1 MSKISKLVLVSI
13 LFLAASCGVVDE
25 RNKGKGF
32 NILPL
37 SADKNFGAQADKQI
51 SSDPQQFPILDP
63 AKYADVYSYV
73 NKIRNTILNS
83 GKVDFLNEFE
93 WKIKIIH
100 DDKTLN
106 AFCTPGGY
114 IYVYTGILKF
124 LESEDQLAG
133 VLAHEI
139 GHADMR
145 HSTRQITT
153 TYGISFASEVLQLII
168 LGQSSP
174 TITQLSTSLI
184 GLQFSRPHETEAD
197 QRSVLYL
204 CNTPYNADGA
214 AGFFEKLQKQGQG
227 SKVPAFLSTHPNP
240 ENRIEHFHNARV
252 TMGCQGKNTFKEE
265 YQRMVAKL
273 PK

>member
-1 MSKISKLVLVSI
+1 M
-13 LFLAASCGVVDE
+13 DY
-25 RNKGKGF
+25 R
-32 NILPL
+32 
-37 SADKNFGAQADKQI
+37 D
-51 SSDPQQFPILDP
+51 
-63 AKYADVYSYV
+63 
-73 NKIRNTILNS
+73 
-83 GKVDFLNEFE
+83 DFA
-93 WKIKIIH
+93 WKIHIIH
-100 DDKTLN
+100 DDNTLN

-153 TYGISFASEVLQLII
+153 MYSLQIVVEVAEMIA
-168 LGQSSP
+168 LGQTTP
-174 TITQLSTSLI
+174 QMNQLGLGLI
-184 GLQFSRPHETEAD
+184 NLKNSRAHETEAD

-204 CNTPYNADGA
+204 CGSPYNADGA
-214 AGFFEKLQKQGQG
+214 AGFFEKLQKTSQAG
-227 SKVPAFLSTHPNP
+227 KVPEFLSTHPNP

-252 TMGCQGKNTFKEE
+252 GMGCIGKNNFKED
-265 YQRMVAKL
+265 YVKMIAKL

>member
-1 MSKISKLVLVSI
+1 MKLALHFSCVLSI
-13 LFLAASCGVVDE
+13 LLATSCGLSDP

-32 NILPL
+32 AILPI
-37 SADKNFGAQADKQI
+37 STDKNLGLQADQQI
-51 SSDPQQFPILDP
+51 ASDPKQYPILDP
-63 AKYADVYSYV
+63 TRYAEVYGYI
-73 NKIRNTILNS
+73 NKVRDNILNS
-83 GKVDFLNEFE
+83 GKVDYRNEFE
-93 WKIKIIH
+93 WKIKIIN

-124 LESEDQLAG
+124 LDSEDQLAG

-145 HSTRQITT
+145 HSIRQMSTM
-153 TYGISFASEVLQLII
+153 YSLQALLSVGELLV
-168 LGQSSP
+168 LGQTTP
-174 TITQLSTSLI
+174 QLNQMGLSVI

-197 QRSVLYL
+197 ERSVLYL
-204 CNTPYNADGA
+204 CNTPYNAAGA

-227 SKVPAFLSTHPNP
+227 TKIPEFLSTHPNP
-240 ENRIEHFHNARV
+240 ENRIEHFHNAQV
-252 TMGCQGKNTFKEE
+252 TMGCKGRSDFKAE
-265 YQRMVAKL
+265 YQHMVAKL